1 MGEGATF
8 SLYFPADDG
17 DDELD
22 EASVTALPPRPSNA
36 SQVPAD
42 PRMLIPLSAK
52 SAEGDAQDVHAPMKA
67 ENPTSAPRH
76 KEQVVLLVEDE
87 APVRAFASRALRLRG
102 YTVLEAASAE
112 DALEQLSDKELN
124 VDLFV
129 TDVMMP
135 GMDGPSWVKLAL
147 KDRPAVKTV
156 FVSGYA
162 QETFDDDRAGVPN
175 SVFLPKP
182 FSLAEL
188 TQTVQK
194 QLH

>member
-1 MGEGATF
+1 
-8 SLYFPADDG
+8 
-17 DDELD
+17 
-22 EASVTALPPRPSNA
+22 
-36 SQVPAD
+36 
-42 PRMLIPLSAK
+42 
-52 SAEGDAQDVHAPMKA
+52 MKA

>member
-1 MGEGATF
+1 M
-8 SLYFPADDG
+8 
-17 DDELD
+17 
-22 EASVTALPPRPSNA
+22 
-36 SQVPAD
+36 
-42 PRMLIPLSAK
+42 
-52 SAEGDAQDVHAPMKA
+52 
-67 ENPTSAPRH
+67 
-76 KEQVVLLVEDE
+76 LLVEDE
-87 APVRAFASRALRLRG
+87 SPVRAFASRALRLRG

-112 DALEQLSDKELN
+112 DALEQLSDKDLN